1 MDTSV
6 FLVVFANMGKKTI
19 SFLNPKADI
28 KKKKENTAV
37 IAKQMHENEIHFY
50 RFLLITPREI
60 LSCLVATT
68 IKSWY
73 YQQ

>member
-1 MDTSV
+1 M
-6 FLVVFANMGKKTI
+6 VVFVNMGKKTI
-19 SFLNPKADI
+19 FFFKNPKADI

-37 IAKQMHENEIHFY
+37 IAKQMPENEIYFY
-50 RFLLITPREI
+50 RFLLITPREM

-68 IKSWY
+68 IKSRY